1 MKRLINFGGTN
12 LSVNYNKEVA
22 ESIKSSLNTL
32 YINLTHITLPKIPI
46 QNIEDES
53 KKWYKNY
60 MSNLDTTLT
69 GDQLIAKGD
78 KILQDAKDLDD
89 EMTRTVNILSCYE
102 ALQSGD
108 TNLMLET
115 LKELYNGKWYDK
127 EWLGQKKELEELSPE
142 ELKKILQEYFNENY
156 KKNTFISGIII
167 DKLESEN
174 KNKKSYSSGYSKSIN
189 TSNIEPA
196 TILNTNEQVEKN
208 TETNNV
214 MDSNAN
220 KNEISNKNTFK
231 ENANDQTPKTVT
243 KTTTNTKTPIST
255 KSNENDKTKIANI
268 IGGTTKASSIGAVTG
283 STLSQ
288 SNLPVEES
296 TSKDLSDSI
305 VDKVNLDNVSEGI
318 SGTLNS
324 AIDTINKIK
333 SNSPLKLTKIKNM
346 DMQDNSGNSFIPP
359 IAGISTAAVAGIG
372 TKMYIDK
379 KEENKDDS
387 DSFFTK
393 DEQKEIKEEK
403 EKEEEEENKT
413 LSKEDLIKAIEYNR
427 K

>member
-108 TNLMLET
+108 TNLMLDT
-115 LKELYNGKWYDK
+115 LKGLYNGKWYDK
-127 EWLGQKKELEELSPE
+127 EWLSQKKELEELSPE

-174 KNKKSYSSGYSKSIN
+174 RNTKSYSSGYSKSIN

-208 TETNNV
+208 TETNNT
-214 MDSNAN
+214 DSNIN
-220 KNEISNKNTFK
+220 KKEALPSKNTTK
-231 ENANDQTPKTVT
+231 RKASDQTPKTVT

-255 KSNENDKTKIANI
+255 TSTENDKTKIANI
-268 IGGTTKASSIGAVTG
+268 IGGTTKASSIGAVTRE
-283 STLSQ
+283 TLSS
-288 SNLPVEES
+288 SNLPVDES
-296 TSKDLSDSI
+296 TSKDLSDSVI
-305 VDKVNLDNVSEGI
+305 DKVNLDSVSKGV

-379 KEENKDDS
+379 KEDNKEET
-387 DSFFTK
+387 DSFFSK

-403 EKEEEEENKT
+403 DTEEENKT
-413 LSKEDLIKAIEYNR
+413 MSKEDLIKAIEFNR

>member
-1 MKRLINFGGTN
+1 
-12 LSVNYNKEVA
+12 
-22 ESIKSSLNTL
+22 
-32 YINLTHITLPKIPI
+32 
-46 QNIEDES
+46 
-53 KKWYKNY
+53 
-60 MSNLDTTLT
+60 
-69 GDQLIAKGD
+69 
-78 KILQDAKDLDD
+78 
-89 EMTRTVNILSCYE
+89 
-102 ALQSGD
+102 
-108 TNLMLET
+108 
-115 LKELYNGKWYDK
+115 
-127 EWLGQKKELEELSPE
+127 
-142 ELKKILQEYFNENY
+142 
-156 KKNTFISGIII
+156 
-167 DKLESEN
+167 
-174 KNKKSYSSGYSKSIN
+174 
-189 TSNIEPA
+189 
-196 TILNTNEQVEKN
+196 
-208 TETNNV
+208 

-403 EKEEEEENKT
+403 EEEENKT

>member
-60 MSNLDTTLT
+60 MSNLATTLT

-108 TNLMLET
+108 TNLMLDT
-115 LKELYNGKWYDK
+115 LKGLYNGKWYDK
-127 EWLGQKKELEELSPE
+127 EWLSQKKELEELSPE

-174 KNKKSYSSGYSKSIN
+174 RNTKSYSSGYSKSIN

-208 TETNNV
+208 TETNNT
-214 MDSNAN
+214 DSSIN
-220 KNEISNKNTFK
+220 KNEALPSKNTTK
-231 ENANDQTPKTVT
+231 GKASDQTPKTVT

-255 KSNENDKTKIANI
+255 TSTKNDKTKIANI
-268 IGGTTKASSIGAVTG
+268 IGGTTKASSIGAVTRE
-283 STLSQ
+283 TLSS
-288 SNLPVEES
+288 SNLPVDES
-296 TSKDLSDSI
+296 TSKDLSDSVI
-305 VDKVNLDNVSEGI
+305 DKVNLDSVSKGV

-379 KEENKDDS
+379 KEDNKEET
-387 DSFFTK
+387 DSFFSK

-403 EKEEEEENKT
+403 DTEEENKT
-413 LSKEDLIKAIEYNR
+413 MSKEDLIKAIEFNR

>member
-32 YINLTHITLPKIPI
+32 YINLTHITLPKISI

-108 TNLMLET
+108 TNLMLDT
-115 LKELYNGKWYDK
+115 LKGLYNGKWYDK
-127 EWLGQKKELEELSPE
+127 EWLSQKKELEELSPKKK
-142 ELKKILQEYFNENY
+142 KKILQEYFNENY

-174 KNKKSYSSGYSKSIN
+174 RNTKSYSSGYSKSIN

-208 TETNNV
+208 TETNNTN
-214 MDSNAN
+214 SNIN
-220 KNEISNKNTFK
+220 KKEALPSKNTTK
-231 ENANDQTPKTVT
+231 GKASDQTPKTVT

-255 KSNENDKTKIANI
+255 TSTKNDKTKIANI
-268 IGGTTKASSIGAVTG
+268 IGGTTKASSIGAVTRE
-283 STLSQ
+283 TLSS
-288 SNLPVEES
+288 SNLPVDES
-296 TSKDLSDSI
+296 TSKDLSDSVI
-305 VDKVNLDNVSEGI
+305 DKVNLDNVSEGI
-318 SGTLNS
+318 SGTLSS

-379 KEENKDDS
+379 KEENKDETN
-387 DSFFTK
+387 SFFSK
-393 DEQKEIKEEK
+393 DDQKEIKEEK
-403 EKEEEEENKT
+403 DTEEENKT
-413 LSKEDLIKAIEYNR
+413 MSKEDLIKAIEFNR